1 MDTKKCFFSLLSYYG
16 FISSHGPFCAAFSS
30 NRTQCPANVFNT
42 GDRLFEFQD
51 MYHTRLHDFEVFVRF
66 LQTKNFGFVDFLG
79 YVLPLGKKPDGT
91 VDRNMISPAFDLTPD
106 NIFSWLL
113 SLKVIDAEIEKTHQ
127 KLTIGSDRDPE
138 YKLTLYAQENP
149 GPQEA
154 TDVSVYF
161 YKKPQDVNKNATHTD
176 LDYLIKNNKITLMT
190 TLGYKNRSPEVK
202 IKFPGYELQ
211 VITIGMFRWLYG
223 SGEHLEPD
231 EAQQMRA
238 ILEVN
243 KDRIAAG
250 IPVELPATEK
260 ISSRALQEEC
270 GIDLENQRAYKFIV
284 GVHDKEGRD
293 PRYWSHEFEGYRFGI
308 KRASMSV
315 LVAVLISF
323 KSDSDIII
331 DEPTD
336 PAECSKPRLVTL
348 QSLVP
353 KFTVGGEYS
362 PAFPAHV
369 EQLKMVREAL
379 PKILVNIP

>member
-1 MDTKKCFFSLLSYYG
+1 
-16 FISSHGPFCAAFSS
+16 
-30 NRTQCPANVFNT
+30 
-42 GDRLFEFQD
+42 
-51 MYHTRLHDFEVFVRF
+51 
-66 LQTKNFGFVDFLG
+66 
-79 YVLPLGKKPDGT
+79 
-91 VDRNMISPAFDLTPD
+91 MISQTFDLTPE

-113 SLKVIDAEIEKTHQ
+113 SLKVTDTETEKTHQ

-161 YKKPQDVNKNATHTD
+161 YEKPQDVNKNATHTD
-176 LDYLIKNNKITLMT
+176 LDRLIRNKELTLMT

-202 IKFPGYELQ
+202 IKFSGYELS

-231 EAQQMRA
+231 EAQQMRT
-238 ILEVN
+238 ILEAN
-243 KDRIAAG
+243 RDHIAAG
-250 IPVELPATEK
+250 IPIELPGNEK

-284 GVHDKEGRD
+284 GVHNREGRD

-308 KRASMSV
+308 KRDSMSV
-315 LVAVLISF
+315 LVAVLINF
-323 KSDSDIII
+323 KSDSEIII
-331 DEPTD
+331 NDPTD

-348 QSLVP
+348 QSLVE

-379 PKILVNIP
+379 PHILVNIP